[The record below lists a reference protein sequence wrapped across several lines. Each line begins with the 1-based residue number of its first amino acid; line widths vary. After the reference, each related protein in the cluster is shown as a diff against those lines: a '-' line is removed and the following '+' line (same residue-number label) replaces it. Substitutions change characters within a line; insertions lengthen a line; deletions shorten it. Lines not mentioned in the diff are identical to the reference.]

1 MDSTIST
8 DAVHDLIARFGKTL
22 NDQVKRLVDT
32 GERRDLGYRTT
43 GWSDGFEDVQ
53 ELRMVPRYP
62 EYERSAARSGL
73 EEIYVGNEDP
83 ELRQLVNQQLHYS
96 DYQLWCLRHPVSSTL
111 IKGGLTA
118 VALAAFVGSCTAI
131 AYYSGAITIDI
142 Q

>member
-1 MDSTIST
+1 M
-8 DAVHDLIARFGKTL
+8 HDLIARFGKTL
-22 NDQVKRLVDT
+22 NDEVERLVAT

-53 ELRMVPRYP
+53 ELRMVPKCP
-62 EYERSAARSGL
+62 EHERSVARSGL
-73 EEIYVGNEDP
+73 EELYVRHEDP

-96 DYQLWCLRHPVSSTL
+96 DYQLWCLRHPVSYTL

-118 VALAAFVGSCTAI
+118 VALTALIGGCTAL
-131 AYYSGAITIDI
+131 AYYSGAITIDL